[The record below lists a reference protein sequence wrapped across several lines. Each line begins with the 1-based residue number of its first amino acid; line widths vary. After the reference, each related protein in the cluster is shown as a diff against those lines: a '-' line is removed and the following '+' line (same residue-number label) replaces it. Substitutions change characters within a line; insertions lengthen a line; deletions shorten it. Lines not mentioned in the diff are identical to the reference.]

1 MQNRGLKGKY
11 SLIVAS
17 QLFAPSEALYMD
29 IGPIE
34 AQVAFG
40 YIGHGR
46 DGLFCTAAV
55 SVHVSQRTYRPR
67 SGQVRLYFHSALHPS
82 SDGPHVE
89 GKDMPATDRPE
100 LAYRYVLALTGTL
113 FLSYLAVAMSLPA
126 VPIYVVNGFHLS
138 NAYGGLAVGIAFLST
153 IVTRGRAGISTDRL
167 GGKICMQRG
176 LMLYAAAQMI
186 CFLATLPQLH
196 VAGGYAV
203 LIVGRLLL
211 GLGESLAMVGM
222 LSWAIGLMGHAR
234 SGKVMSLVGMGMYGA
249 FAAGG
254 PLGLALLHQMGFAGL
269 MGVCTVLPLLG
280 LVAIHR
286 LPPVHPHAGQRE
298 SFWRIIGRIKRPG
311 AAVGLQ
317 GVGFAA
323 LGAFFSLYFLSRGWP
338 YAGLGLTF
346 FGVGFVLVRLLFGHL
361 PDRIGGTPVA
371 IVSLVVEAC
380 GQYLLWLAPG
390 PWLAQFGA
398 LLTGLGCSM
407 VFPAMGSEVVKQV
420 PPHLR
425 GTAVGG
431 FAAFQDL
438 AYGATGPAVGLLAD
452 HSGYSSVF
460 LVGGLAATLGLW
472 MAIQAHRL
480 NGKVRSGR

>member
-1 MQNRGLKGKY
+1 MECED
-11 SLIVAS
+11 V
-17 QLFAPSEALYMD
+17 
-29 IGPIE
+29 
-34 AQVAFG
+34 
-40 YIGHGR
+40 
-46 DGLFCTAAV
+46 
-55 SVHVSQRTYRPR
+55 
-67 SGQVRLYFHSALHPS
+67 
-82 SDGPHVE
+82 
-89 GKDMPATDRPE
+89 PATDRPE
-100 LAYRYVLALTGTL
+100 LAQRYVLALTATL

-126 VPIYVVNGFHLS
+126 VPIYVVNGLHLS

-153 IVTRGRAGISTDRL
+153 IVTRGHAGISADRL
-167 GGKICMQRG
+167 GGKICMRRG
-176 LMLYAAAQMI
+176 LIIYAAAGLI
-186 CFLATLPQLH
+186 GVLASWPQLQ
-196 VAGGYAV
+196 VVGGYAV

-222 LSWAIGLMGHAR
+222 ISWAIGLMGHAR

-254 PLGLALLHQMGFAGL
+254 PLGLALLDRVGFAAL

-280 LVAIHR
+280 LVAIHW
-286 LPPVHPHAGQRE
+286 LPPVRPVGGQRE
-298 SFWRIIGRIKRPG
+298 SFWRIIGRIWRPG

-346 FGVGFVLVRLLFGHL
+346 FGVGFVLVRLLCGHL
-361 PDRIGGTPVA
+361 PDKIGGTPVA
-371 IVSLVVEAC
+371 IVSLAVEAC

-390 PWLAQFGA
+390 PLLALFGA

-407 VFPAMGSEVVKQV
+407 VFPAMGSEVVKRV
-420 PPHLR
+420 PPQLR

-438 AYGATGPAVGLLAD
+438 AYGATGPVVGLLAD
-452 HSGYSSVF
+452 HAGYSPVF
-460 LVGGLAATLGLW
+460 LIGGLAATLGLW

-480 NGKVRSGR
+480 NGEVE